1 MMDTWQQRA
10 LADPDLSESQVRAI
24 MNGPQSLADAWI
36 LGALRLK
43 YLSDEPRTTSGP
55 VEKDSVLDDDL
66 HDNDSLAIPQLHM
79 KYMEFH
85 NTYSLMKK
93 ERELELK
100 RLLRDK
106 WLYYKGKAP
115 AAIYKEMPFDY
126 KLTAKDEISMFIEA
140 DQDVQKVQY
149 KLDYIEQVLF
159 FLDGVLRMINSR
171 TYHIKNAI
179 EWKRFQSG
187 M

>member
-1 MMDTWQQRA
+1 MNLQQIQ
-10 LADPDLSESQVRAI
+10 E
-24 MNGPQSLADAWI
+24 MW
-36 LGALRLK
+36 K
-43 YLSDEPRTTSGP
+43 T
-55 VEKDSVLDDDL
+55 DSRLDDDL

-85 NTYSLMKK
+85 NTFSLMKR
-93 ERELELK
+93 ERELEMK
-100 RLLRDK
+100 RLLKEK

-115 AAIYKEMPFDY
+115 AAIYKEMPFDL

-140 DQDVQKVQY
+140 DEEVQKIQY
-149 KLDYIEQVLF
+149 KIDYIEQVLF
-159 FLDGVLRMINSR
+159 FLDGVLRMINNR

>member
-1 MMDTWQQRA
+1 
-10 LADPDLSESQVRAI
+10 
-24 MNGPQSLADAWI
+24 MNLEQLQTMW
-36 LGALRLK
+36 K
-43 YLSDEPRTTSGP
+43 T
-55 VEKDSVLDDDL
+55 DSKLDDDL

-93 ERELELK
+93 EREIEMK
-100 RLLRDK
+100 RLVKNK

-115 AAIYKEMPFDY
+115 SSVYKEMPFDL
-126 KLTAKDEISMFIEA
+126 KLTTKEEITMFIEA
-140 DQDVQKVQY
+140 DEEIGKLQY
-149 KLDYIEQVLF
+149 KIDYIDQVLF

-187 M
+187 F

>member
-1 MMDTWQQRA
+1 
-10 LADPDLSESQVRAI
+10 
-24 MNGPQSLADAWI
+24 MNLENLQEMWKTDSKL
-36 LGALRLK
+36 
-43 YLSDEPRTTSGP
+43 DE
-55 VEKDSVLDDDL
+55 DL

-93 ERELELK
+93 ERELEMK
-100 RLLRDK
+100 RLLKEK

-115 AAIYKEMPFDY
+115 ASVYKELPFDL
-126 KLTAKDEISMFIEA
+126 KLTAKDELVMFIEA
-140 DQDVQKVQY
+140 DQDIQKIQF
-149 KLDYIEQVLF
+149 KIDYIEQVLF

-187 M
+187 V

>member
-1 MMDTWQQRA
+1 MNLQQMQ
-10 LADPDLSESQVRAI
+10 E
-24 MNGPQSLADAWI
+24 MW
-36 LGALRLK
+36 K
-43 YLSDEPRTTSGP
+43 T
-55 VEKDSVLDDDL
+55 DSKLDDDL

-85 NTYSLMKK
+85 NTFSLMKR
-93 ERELELK
+93 ERELEMK
-100 RLLRDK
+100 RLLKEK

-115 AAIYKEMPFDY
+115 AAVYKEMPFDL

-140 DQDVQKVQY
+140 DEEVQKIQY
-149 KLDYIEQVLF
+149 KIDYIEQVLF
-159 FLDGVLRMINSR
+159 FLDGVLRMINNR